1 MNHTLRIGD
10 FNLPC
15 REVVV
20 DEQTFLA
27 PRGVARNNRNK
38 SWQIKINRDGKLA
51 LSGNFTDAQYGGTA
65 GALEHAIQ
73 CIADS
78 GQVEAPRTI
87 KLSNRVSLVWAYSG
101 PGVLGMTAMIYN
113 PDIKRQTAIYL
124 ISHSKLAAG
133 KTDGLKKKLMRVF
146 AQEWREVNNATDVPV
161 PALIKMDRNI
171 DKLLTDKSWE
181 DFMRVGAEVSSAYK
195 A

>member
-20 DEQTFLA
+20 DEQTFIA

-38 SWQIKINRDGKLA
+38 SWQIKINRHGELV
-51 LSGNFTDAQYGGTA
+51 LSANFTDAQYGGIQ
-65 GALEHAIQ
+65 GALDHAIDY
-73 CIADS
+73 IAKS

-87 KLSNRVSLVWAYSG
+87 KLSARVSLVWAYSG

-133 KTDGLKKKLMRVF
+133 KTDALKKKLMRVF
-146 AQEWREVNNATDVPV
+146 AQEWREVNMTRDIPV
-161 PALIKMDRNI
+161 PALIRMDRDI
-171 DKLLTDKSWE
+171 DRLLADKSWE
-181 DFMRVGAEVSSAYK
+181 DFMKVGAEVASTEK